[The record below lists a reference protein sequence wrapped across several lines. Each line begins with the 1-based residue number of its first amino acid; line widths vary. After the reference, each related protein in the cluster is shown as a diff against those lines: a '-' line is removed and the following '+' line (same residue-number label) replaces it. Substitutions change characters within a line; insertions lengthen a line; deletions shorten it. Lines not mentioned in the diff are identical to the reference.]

1 MPQARAGRGP
11 LDWRPT
17 PAEPVSR
24 LSDSAP
30 PSAAPTPP
38 ARRGKQLGYRA
49 GALLLG
55 QLPLR
60 PVSHLYTAAAPRG
73 GPIPNVVRQTWDTAA
88 FGRTHAAYLE
98 RFRAMNAG
106 WSFELT
112 DNAGCDAYMETNHAG
127 EPILDVYRSARIGP
141 LRTDIWRYA
150 VLWRHGGV
158 YCDVNKILTVP
169 LDELIAPND
178 RALIAAENTPLLQP
192 VSWQT
197 DPLPP
202 RARALLQY
210 PEFNRLNW
218 CLAFEPGH
226 PFLARALERIV
237 ETWPRV
243 RGRPFDDVKAAV
255 VDWSGPRMWTRAIAD
270 VIERDPSVAFTQA
283 GLNFHG
289 FGDQNIRY
297 SWVRY
302 LQRPSYRHLPGQ
314 VIAT

>member
-1 MPQARAGRGP
+1 
-11 LDWRPT
+11 
-17 PAEPVSR
+17 VSR
-24 LSDSAP
+24 LNDSVP
-30 PSAAPTPP
+30 PAAPQTLP
-38 ARRGKQLGYRA
+38 ARSRKQLAYRA

-60 PVSHLYTAAAPRG
+60 PVGHLYTTAPPQAG
-73 GPIPNVVRQTWDTAA
+73 HIPNVVRQTWNTAA
-88 FGRTHAAYLE
+88 FGRTHAAYLA
-98 RFRAMNAG
+98 RFRAMNAS
-106 WSFELT
+106 WRFELT
-112 DNAGCDAYMETNHAG
+112 DDAGCDAYMEANHAG
-127 EPILDVYRSARIGP
+127 EAILDVYRSARIGP

-158 YCDVNKILTVP
+158 YCDVNKMLTVP
-169 LDELIAPND
+169 LNELIAPND
-178 RALIAAENTPLLQP
+178 RAVIAAEDTPLLQP

-197 DPLPP
+197 DPLPA
-202 RARALLQY
+202 RAREQLQH
-210 PEFNRLNW
+210 PDLNRLNW

-237 ETWPRV
+237 ETWPCM

-270 VIERDPSVAFTQA
+270 VIARDPSVPFTQA

-289 FGDQNIRY
+289 LGDQNIRY

-314 VIAT
+314 VIAA